1 MKKRDTGSLDPMDRS
16 LPGGTRGILRP
27 RTGLER
33 FDVERIAP
41 CPALAPFVANFWVLR
56 WDLRG
61 RPPHRQQ
68 VLTRPSVHVTFT
80 SYLTSGATRARIA
93 GVVRDEFVEEIHG
106 EGRVVGAAFR
116 PGGFRP
122 FMDAPA
128 ASLTGRFAGVDEVF
142 GAAGLALAGEVFA
155 AASAEE
161 GVARLEGFLAEAAP
175 EPDPAAERA
184 ASVVARIAERPGLV
198 RVDELAAAEG
208 LSVRGLQRLFH
219 EYVGI
224 NPKWVIRRFRML
236 EAAERAASGAG
247 VDWAALAA
255 ELGYA
260 DQAHF
265 TRDFTAAVGTPPA
278 RYAREAGPGT
288 IEA

>member
-1 MKKRDTGSLDPMDRS
+1 MERS
-16 LPGGTRGILRP
+16 LPGGTRGILRA

-33 FDVERIAP
+33 FRVERIAP
-41 CPALAPFVANFWVLR
+41 GPALAPFVEDFWVLR

-68 VLTRPSVHVTFT
+68 VLTRPSVHMTFT
-80 SYLTSGATRARIA
+80 SYLTGGKTRARIV
-93 GVVRDEFVEEIHG
+93 GVVRDDFVEEIHD

-122 FMDAPA
+122 FTDAPVSA
-128 ASLTGRFAGVDEVF
+128 LTGRFADVAEVF
-142 GAAGLALAGEVFA
+142 GAAGHALADEVFA
-155 AASAEE
+155 TAGDAEAA
-161 GVARLEGFLAEAAP
+161 GRLEAFLAEAAP
-175 EPDPAAERA
+175 GPDPSAERA
-184 ASVVARIAERPGLV
+184 AAIVERIAARPGLV
-198 RVDELAAAEG
+198 RVGELAADVG
-208 LSVRGLQRLFH
+208 LSTRGLQRLFH

-224 NPKWVIRRFRML
+224 GPKWVIRRFRMR
-236 EAAERAASGAG
+236 EAAERAASGGGA
-247 VDWAALAA
+247 DWPGLAA

-278 RYAREAGPGT
+278 RYAREAGPGS

>member
-1 MKKRDTGSLDPMDRS
+1 MERA
-16 LPGGTRGILRP
+16 LPDGTRGILRA
-27 RTGLER
+27 RAGLER
-33 FDVERIAP
+33 FRVEKTAP
-41 CPALAPFVANFWVLR
+41 GPALAPFVENFWVLR

-68 VLTRPSVHVTFT
+68 VLTRPSVHMTFT
-80 SYLTSGATRARIA
+80 SYLTGGATRARIV
-93 GVVRDEFVEEIHG
+93 GVVRDDFAEEIYD
-106 EGRVVGAAFR
+106 EGRVVGVAFR

-122 FMDAPA
+122 FTDAPVSA
-128 ASLTGRFAGVDEVF
+128 LTGRFAGVDEVF
-142 GAAGLALAGEVFA
+142 GAAGLALAEEVFA
-155 AASAEE
+155 TADAGEAL
-161 GVARLEGFLAEAAP
+161 GRLEAFLTGAAP
-175 EPDPAAERA
+175 EPDPSAERA
-184 ASVVARIAERPGLV
+184 AAVVARIAARPGLV
-198 RVDELAAAEG
+198 RVDELAADVG
-208 LSVRGLQRLFH
+208 LGARSLQRLFH

-224 NPKWVIRRFRML
+224 GPKWVIRRFRMQ
-236 EAAERAASGAG
+236 EAAERAASGDG
-247 VDWAALAA
+247 VDWARLAA

>member
-1 MKKRDTGSLDPMDRS
+1 MERP
-16 LPGGTRGILRP
+16 LPGGTRGILRA

-33 FDVERIAP
+33 FQVERIAP
-41 CPALAPFVANFWVLR
+41 ALALTPFVANFWVLR

-68 VLTRPSVHVTFT
+68 VLTRPSVHLSFT
-80 SYLTSGATRARIA
+80 NFLTEGTGRARIV
-93 GVVRDEFVEEIHG
+93 GVVRDDFTEEIRD

-122 FMDAPA
+122 FMDAPV
-128 ASLTGRFAGVDEVF
+128 STLTGRFAAVDEVF
-142 GAAGLALAGEVFA
+142 GAAGTAVAAEIFA
-155 AASAEE
+155 CSGAEE
-161 GVARLEGFLAEAAP
+161 AVARVEAFLIGREP
-175 EPDPAAERA
+175 EPDPSAERA
-184 ASVVARIAERPGLV
+184 AAVVERIAARPGLV
-198 RVDELAAAEG
+198 RVDDLAADVG
-208 LSVRGLQRLFH
+208 LGARSLQRLFH

-224 NPKWVIRRFRML
+224 GPKWVIRRFRMQ
-236 EAAERAASGAG
+236 EAAERAASGTA
-247 VDWAALAA
+247 VDWATLAA

-265 TRDFTAAVGTPPA
+265 TRDFTAAVGTSPA

-288 IEA
+288 IGG

>member
-1 MKKRDTGSLDPMDRS
+1 MERP
-16 LPGGTRGILRP
+16 LPEGTRGILRA

-33 FDVERIAP
+33 FRVERIAP
-41 CPALAPFVANFWVLR
+41 GPALAPFVEHFWVLR

-68 VLTRPSVHVTFT
+68 VLTRPSVHVSFT
-80 SYLTSGATRARIA
+80 SYLTAGTTRARIV
-93 GVVRDEFVEEIHG
+93 GVVRDDFVEEIYD

-122 FMDAPA
+122 FMDAPV
-128 ASLTGRFAGVDEVF
+128 STLTGRFAGVDEVF
-142 GAAGLALAGEVFA
+142 GASGLALAGEIFA
-155 AASAEE
+155 
-161 GVARLEGFLAEAAP
+161 LADDVEAVRHLEAALAGVP
-175 EPDPAAERA
+175 REPDPSVERA
-184 ASVVARIAERPGLV
+184 AAIVARIAARPGLA
-198 RVDELAAAEG
+198 RVDELAAEVG
-208 LSVRGLQRLFH
+208 LTARSLQRLFH

-224 NPKWVIRRFRML
+224 GPKWVIRRFRMQ
-236 EAAERAASGAG
+236 EAAERAASGVRVEWAG
-247 VDWAALAA
+247 LAA

-288 IEA
+288 IEG